1 MSTPV
6 AAGAVA
12 LVRQYFVQGWYPTG
26 APVAANAYIPSG
38 PLLKAIILGELHYDS
53 ACCAVLCCTRLCYAL
68 P

>member
-26 APVAANAYIPSG
+26 APVAANAYAPSG
-38 PLLKAIILGELHYDS
+38 PLLKAVVMGMLHS
-53 ACCAVLCCTRLCYAL
+53 AVMHCPVLCL
-68 P
+68 PLS